1 MANFTAPAD
10 SFSSSASTEY
20 LVTVMKEKTKDPII
34 FPTVKGLQAI
44 NIILYRKMNTLYVK
58 NDKLGYSK

>member
-10 SFSSSASTEY
+10 SFFSSASTEH

-34 FPTVKGLQAI
+34 FPTVQGLQAI
-44 NIILYRKMNTLYVK
+44 NIILRRKKEHPVCQKWQTGVL
-58 NDKLGYSK
+58 